1 MDLWKS
7 ESAPFLGM
15 PLFPA
20 IAVALPGRESPLT
33 GDELRFLRKRIG
45 KSSKDFGQ
53 LAGVTSEQYS
63 RIENGA
69 VLTASN
75 DKLVR
80 LMVIAMSVMGALK
93 EPALR

>member
-1 MDLWKS
+1 M
-7 ESAPFLGM
+7 LGSG
-15 PLFPA
+15 
-20 IAVALPGRESPLT
+20 VEG
-33 GDELRFLRKRIG
+33 KR
-45 KSSKDFGQ
+45 SDFAQ
-53 LAGVTSEQYS
+53 LVGVTSEQYS

-80 LMVIAMSVMGALK
+80 LMVIAMSVIGALK